1 MTTALRRSPSTPPR
15 SGPFDSHHPAFA
27 DVLGNAPRLEH
38 VVTLDAHE
46 GPVYVRDDDT
56 LYVTSLP
63 VTDPHSPELGPR
75 VAIRRV
81 ALDCDRFPV
90 ERDAV
95 TTVVTR
101 SNVAN
106 GMSLDAAGRL
116 VVCEQGARSAA
127 ASISLID
134 RESGSREVLIDN
146 WRGLPLNS
154 PNDVVV
160 GRDGAVWFTDPS
172 YGFLQGFRP
181 EPRSG
186 DYVYRYDTE
195 AGQLDVV
202 ADEFDKPNG
211 LVFSPDESTLYVTD
225 SGANHEIGT
234 YDPRRPHHI
243 VAYDVGPGGHLTGR
257 RLLAV
262 TTPGFPD
269 GITVDAAGRVYASA
283 ASGVQVFTPEGRLIG
298 EIRLPGAVNFIFG
311 GPDRNILFITADTA
325 IWAAVLNAQG
335 V

>member
-1 MTTALRRSPSTPPR
+1 VTTSLSRSQSAPLV
-15 SGPFDSHHPAFA
+15 SGSFEIHHAAFA
-27 DVLGNAPRLEH
+27 DVLGNAPRLER
-38 VVTLDAHE
+38 VIALDAHE
-46 GPVYVRDDDT
+46 GPVYVRDDDA

-63 VTDPHSPELGPR
+63 IPAPDSHETGPR
-75 VAIRRV
+75 VAIRRI
-81 ALDCDRFPV
+81 ALDGDRFPV
-90 ERDAV
+90 DRDSV
-95 TTVVTR
+95 TTLVTR

-106 GMSLDAAGRL
+106 GMTLDADGRL

-134 RESGSREVLIDN
+134 RESGSREVLVDN

-172 YGFLQGFRP
+172 YGHLQGFRP

-186 DYVYRYDTE
+186 DYLYRFDPA

-211 LVFSPDESTLYVTD
+211 IVLSPDESVLYVTD

-243 VAYDVGPGGHLTGR
+243 VAYDVGSGGHLTGR
-257 RLLAV
+257 RLVAV

-269 GITVDAAGRVYASA
+269 GITVDAAGRLYASA
-283 ASGVQVFTPEGRLIG
+283 ASGVQIFTPQGRLIG
-298 EIRLPGAVNFIFG
+298 EIRLPGAVNVTFG